1 MIRRPKRPR
10 ACSYLVNLESALE
23 ERETQAFAAY
33 LSTLGAAGCDVIV
46 LDSAPRF
53 EDRHHILRWVAQH
66 VAVAEAA
73 DLLERA
79 SEMAGTEKIIVA
91 GADSRYTAEEIGT
104 MCELLDRHDAVEP
117 EEYVQPLPWWGGI
130 DAGRLLLSRGIEQ
143 PARRSTFA
151 VRRAAFRSI
160 PGIDTRD
167 LIDAYEAKEV
177 FVRRQPPAFAHWL
190 RARLQEPVRPN
201 VFLALLPMMLLMALV
216 GGAQVAAGYGALIA
230 FASLLVAIRGRVG
243 AGRFFPLHAC
253 LFAPVWIAERSITG
267 YWFVIQRM
275 RRTSA
280 QEVADALPVT
290 PLVARRKDA

>member
-1 MIRRPKRPR
+1 MTRRPKRPR
-10 ACSYLVNLESALE
+10 ACSYLVNLESELDE
-23 ERETQAFAAY
+23 PETSGFAAY
-33 LSTLGAAGCDVIV
+33 LSSLGAAGCDVIV

-79 SEMAGTEKIIVA
+79 SAMTAMEKIIVA
-91 GADSRYTAEEIGT
+91 GADSRYTAEEIAT

-130 DAGRLLLSRGIEQ
+130 DAGRLLLSRGIDQ

-151 VRRAAFRSI
+151 VRRGACRSI
-160 PGIDTRD
+160 PGVDTRD
-167 LIDAYEAKEV
+167 LLDPYEAKEV
-177 FVRRQPPAFAHWL
+177 FVRRQPSALGHWM
-190 RARLQEPVRPN
+190 RARLREPVRPN
-201 VFLALLPMMLLMALV
+201 VFLALLPMLLLMTLA
-216 GGAQVAAGYGALIA
+216 GGGQLAAGYGGLIA
-230 FASLLVAIRGRVG
+230 FASFLVAIRGRFG

-267 YWFVIQRM
+267 YWWLIQRM
-275 RRTSA
+275 RASTTQS
-280 QEVADALPVT
+280 VADALPAT
-290 PLVARRKDA
+290 PPVAFRKDA